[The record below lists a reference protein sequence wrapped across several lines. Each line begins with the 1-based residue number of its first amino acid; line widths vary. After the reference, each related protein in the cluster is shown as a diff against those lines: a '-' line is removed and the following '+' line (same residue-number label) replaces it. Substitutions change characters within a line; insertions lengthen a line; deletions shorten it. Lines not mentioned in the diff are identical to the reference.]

1 MNKWRLNNTIL
12 IMNRLLKKS
21 KAKKKKKPLE
31 INDNENT
38 TTQNLWDTAKAVL
51 IEKFTTMQFHLRKQ
65 KNIEETT

>member
-1 MNKWRLNNTIL
+1 
-12 IMNRLLKKS
+12 MNRLLKKS
-21 KAKKKKKPLE
+21 KAKKKKTLE

-65 KNIEETT
+65 KTIEETT